1 MEEIDRSI
9 VIIRSLREAGIM
21 VAMDDFGTGY
31 SSLSY
36 LARLPIDYLKIDRS
50 FIAKIDEDS
59 NDLTIVTAIISMAH
73 SLHLKIVA
81 EGVEKAAQRD
91 LLSGLQCD
99 QIQGYLVSRPVPENQ
114 IVALFS
120 REKS

>member
-1 MEEIDRSI
+1 
-9 VIIRSLREAGIM
+9 LREAGIM